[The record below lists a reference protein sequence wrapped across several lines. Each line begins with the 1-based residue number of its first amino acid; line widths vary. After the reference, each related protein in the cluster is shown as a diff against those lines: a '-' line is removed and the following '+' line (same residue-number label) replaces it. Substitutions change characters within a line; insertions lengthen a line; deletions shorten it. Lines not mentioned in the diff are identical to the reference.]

1 MRVSIRR
8 DRGNNIARNGR
19 FRAITMPIGRSL
31 YTATRT
37 LLLINYLRKRRVAK
51 LKKKKKNCSRVLFL
65 YGAILH
71 CGINIKYPGATIVR
85 NPHSKTGAGERIII
99 NIRTSSIL
107 VVPFI
112 IRSLL
117 ERTMRTPYIDE
128 GNTAG
133 E

>member
-8 DRGNNIARNGR
+8 DHGNNIAQNGR

-37 LLLINYLRKRRVAK
+37 LLLINYRRKRRVAK
-51 LKKKKKNCSRVLFL
+51 LKKNRSRVLFL

-71 CGINIKYPGATIVR
+71 CEINIKYPGATIVR
-85 NPHSKTGAGERIII
+85 NPRSKTGTGERIII

-133 E
+133 K